1 MSQERTPPA
10 AGSAAVGASTL
21 MSELADTI
29 DGERVY
35 LGDVLD
41 RLHGQGQGL
50 LLLILSLPMCIPNVP
65 GISTLFGAL
74 LIGPSL
80 QLMRGRTTIWTPQ
93 FMRKWTMKASSLRGA
108 LRACVPLLRK
118 VEHVAM
124 PRLTS
129 LTEWPATSLI
139 GLQTLVMALVL
150 ILPIWGA
157 NLIPGIAVALT
168 GLAILQRDGALV
180 IASACVAVAA
190 LAWVYFGTYY
200 TFAFF
205 NQLWKWSIGWF

>member
-1 MSQERTPPA
+1 
-10 AGSAAVGASTL
+10 

-50 LLLILSLPMCIPNVP
+50 LLLILSLPMCIPNIP

-118 VEHVAM
+118 VEHV
-124 PRLTS
+124 
-129 LTEWPATSLI
+129 
-139 GLQTLVMALVL
+139 LVL

-190 LAWVYFGTYY
+190 LVWVYFGTYY

-205 NQLWKWSIGWF
+205 NQLWKWSVGWF